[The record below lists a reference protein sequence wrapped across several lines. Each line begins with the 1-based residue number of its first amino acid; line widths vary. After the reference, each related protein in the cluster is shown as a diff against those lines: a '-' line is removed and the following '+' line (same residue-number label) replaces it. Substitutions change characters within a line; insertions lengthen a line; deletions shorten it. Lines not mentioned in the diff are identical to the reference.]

1 MNKIYFVVSYSP
13 EENIWNVEIPKF
25 APLAFNK
32 ELFNETGDGW
42 LGIVSEEDNAVLQQC
57 LDTFNSK
64 MIE

>member
-1 MNKIYFVVSYSP
+1 MNEIFFVVSYNT
-13 EENIWNVEIPKF
+13 EENVWSVESLRF

-32 ELFNETGDGW
+32 ELFDETGDGW
-42 LGIVSEEDNAVLQQC
+42 LGVVSEEDKATLQQC